1 MRSANRH
8 LGGKVRQSRV
18 QMYGADLVLGAS
30 TGVVRDDVGD
40 FLRDARESHRT
51 KSYTAGLRN

>member
-1 MRSANRH
+1 
-8 LGGKVRQSRV
+8 
-18 QMYGADLVLGAS
+18 MYGADLVLGAL